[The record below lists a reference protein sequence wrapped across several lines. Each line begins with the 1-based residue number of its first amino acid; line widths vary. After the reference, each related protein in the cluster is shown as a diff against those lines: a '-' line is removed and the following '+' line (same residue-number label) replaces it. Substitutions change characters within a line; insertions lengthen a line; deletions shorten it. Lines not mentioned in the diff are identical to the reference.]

1 MVDHQFGGHWT
12 EQKLEALKRY
22 LQAYR
27 LIFEQNEKARYFKTI
42 YIDAFAGTGE
52 RKVISDSSDEALLFS
67 TEELPELESYKK
79 GSARIALELA
89 SPFDE
94 YIFIEKREDHASQL
108 SSTIKNEY
116 PGLASRCTVLQGDGP
131 AFMADLCRSRDWK
144 KCRAV
149 VFLDPYG
156 MNVEWSLL
164 QLIAGTNA
172 IDLWFLFPLGTG
184 ANRLLKRDAVPPKGF
199 SDKLTRIFGTDDWQ
213 TAFYK
218 SSQQMGLFSEDAN
231 VIKDASFDQ
240 IGAFLIERLKTIF
253 TGVAPTTKALV
264 NSRNN
269 PMYLLC
275 FAAGNPVGAKTAVK
289 IADHLLGK

>member
-22 LQAYR
+22 LHAYR
-27 LIFEQNEKARYFKTI
+27 LIFDQNEKARYFKTI

-52 RKVISDSSDEALLFS
+52 RKIGDESCEDSLLFG

-79 GSARIALELA
+79 GSARIALDLA

-94 YIFIEKREDHASQL
+94 YIFIDKREDHARQL
-108 SSTIKNEY
+108 SATIQNKY
-116 PGLASRCTVLQGDGP
+116 SHLASRCTVVHGDGP
-131 AFMADLCRSRDWK
+131 AFMAELCRSRDWK

-164 QLIAGTNA
+164 QLIGATKA

-213 TAFYK
+213 AAFYK
-218 SSQQMGLFSEDAN
+218 RSPQMGLFAEDAN

-240 IGAFLIERLKTIF
+240 IGAYLIERLRTIF
-253 TGVAPTTKALV
+253 TGVAPATKALV

>member
-1 MVDHQFGGHWT
+1 MVDHQFGGNWT
-12 EQKLEALKRY
+12 EQKLEALRRY

-52 RKVISDSSDEALLFS
+52 RRIGSDSSEEALLFS
-67 TEELPELESYKK
+67 AEEFPELESYKK
-79 GSARIALELA
+79 GSARIALDLA

-94 YIFIEKREDHASQL
+94 YIFVDKREDHANQLLATIQSQ
-108 SSTIKNEY
+108 Y
-116 PGLASRCTVLQGDGP
+116 AHLASRCTVLHGDGP
-131 AFMADLCRSRDWK
+131 EFMAELCRSRDWR

-149 VFLDPYG
+149 AFLDPYG

-164 QLIAGTNA
+164 QLIGATKA

-199 SDKLTRIFGTDDWQ
+199 ANKLTQIFGTDDWQ

-218 SSQQMGLFSEDAN
+218 RSPQMGLFAENPN

-240 IGAFLIERLKTIF
+240 IGAYLIERLRTIF
-253 TGVAPTTKALV
+253 TGVAPATKALV

-275 FAAGNPVGAKTAVK
+275 FAAGNPIGAKTAVK